1 MCIRDSFDAA
11 SHPEVLA
18 GRQSG
23 NRAFSEFLDTFD
35 VPENKAA
42 GVDEFLKYL
51 SAAWVRH
58 FSATSVFELEEDERN
73 RSALVGRRSGRS
85 KRGSGESEEEESWV
99 GLAAARSQPTSG
111 RASVAKS
118 VDFAESSKG
127 RDGGTMRSIRLSL
140 MRTWG

>member
-1 MCIRDSFDAA
+1 MQSEQSDEPAA
-11 SHPEVLA
+11 PPRPRKRLRKGCEMIADDHDGCVDL
-18 GRQSG
+18 
-23 NRAFSEFLDTFD
+23 
-35 VPENKAA
+35 
-42 GVDEFLKYL
+42 DEFLKYL

-99 GLAAARSQPTSG
+99 GLAAARSQPTNE

-127 RDGGTMRSIRLSL
+127 RDGGTLKSIRLSL